1 MTVFGGVQCVK
12 IKYWLDIDGDP
23 DNVMLGLGFGLG
35 GGLCCL
41 SAFC

>member
-1 MTVFGGVQCVK
+1 MK

-35 GGLCCL
+35 EVGGGLCCL